1 MLTFIMLGGP
11 LMWLIILLGTVALA
25 VFLERIFHLH
35 RARIK
40 ATDFL
45 KGITN
50 ILQRH
55 NIAEALTICEET
67 PGPVPSITRAAIQQ
81 YRAGPQAVSQA
92 IDQAALVEIG
102 RMERR
107 TAMLAIAA
115 QVGPLMGLLG
125 TVMGLI
131 QMLIVIQQKAP
142 LIQAADLAT
151 GMWQALLTSAAGLIV
166 AIVAMLGYNLVMAK
180 IDILALDME
189 QSAGDVKAMVAEL
202 ENTSIPQKTANGRKD

>member
-45 KGITN
+45 KGIAN
-50 ILQRH
+50 ILQRR

-166 AIVAMLGYNLVMAK
+166 AIAAMLGYNLVMAK

-202 ENTSIPQKTANGRKD
+202 ENTP